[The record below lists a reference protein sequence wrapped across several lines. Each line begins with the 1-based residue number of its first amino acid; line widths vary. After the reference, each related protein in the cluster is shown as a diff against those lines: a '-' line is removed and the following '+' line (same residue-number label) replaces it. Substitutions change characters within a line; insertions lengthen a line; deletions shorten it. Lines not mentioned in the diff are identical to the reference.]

1 MDINL
6 AEQLYQE
13 VMKEAADHPETVR
26 LTHEKLCVMCV
37 RTRCRN
43 MKLARSLSVDHKIM
57 TELLKQPLPTTVTSS
72 QTNGNSSQEDDTT
85 VPLNEEQFWV
95 GKNTVKK
102 WRAFAREALDQKCKE
117 ETVRYLGKLPY
128 YFVACKIEK
137 AEKMAVDFTKAKI
150 F

>member
-13 VMKEAADHPETVR
+13 VMKEAADLPETVR
-26 LTHEKLCVMCV
+26 LTHDKLCALCV

-72 QTNGNSSQEDDTT
+72 QTNGNSSQQDDTS
-85 VPLNEEQFWV
+85 PSEEEQFWV

-102 WRAFAREALDQKCKE
+102 WRAFAREALEEKVRE
-117 ETVRYLGKLPY
+117 ETVRYLGKH
-128 YFVACKIEK
+128 
-137 AEKMAVDFTKAKI
+137 
-150 F
+150 

>member
-26 LTHEKLCVMCV
+26 LTHEKLCVLCV

-72 QTNGNSSQEDDTT
+72 QINGNSSQQDDTT
-85 VPLNEEQFWV
+85 VPSNEEQFWV

-102 WRAFAREALDQKCKE
+102 WRAFAREALEEKVRE
-117 ETVRYLGKLPY
+117 ETVRYLGKLSY
-128 YFVACKIEK
+128 HSFKVRN
-137 AEKMAVDFTKAKI
+137 
-150 F
+150 